1 MESSQQ
7 LNADEVNGSMAESS
21 AWRTF
26 GPFDL
31 PDGLPSRVVRAY
43 VPPGGRRS
51 QRRPVLYMFDGQN
64 VFGDEGS
71 FAGGWHAHDAA
82 RALDPRRY
90 HVPIIV
96 AIEHG
101 GGRRL
106 DELTPWK
113 MRMGGG
119 MADRFLDWVVGT
131 VVPLVHRELP
141 AQEGPVGAAVAGSSL
156 GGLAA
161 IYAHYRHPDVFG
173 GAISM
178 SPSLFIGRGKIY
190 SYIAEHDRPIIS
202 RVYLDVGGREA
213 GGRLSNG
220 VKRLADQLA
229 ERGYGRSQLLYRYD
243 ERAGHNEQAWRRRLP
258 RALRF
263 MMKK

>member
-1 MESSQQ
+1 MA
-7 LNADEVNGSMAESS
+7 NAGT
-21 AWRTF
+21 WKTF

-31 PDGLPSRVVRAY
+31 PDGFPSRVVRAFI
-43 VPPGGRRS
+43 PPGVRKN

-71 FAGGWHAHDAA
+71 FAGGWHAHEAVQ
-82 RALDPRRY
+82 ALDGRRY
-90 HVPIIV
+90 HVPIVV

-101 GGRRL
+101 NQRRM
-106 DELTPWK
+106 DELTPWG
-113 MRMGGG
+113 MGRMGGG
-119 MADRFLDWVVGT
+119 KADRFLDWVVGT
-131 VVPLVHRELP
+131 VVPLAHRELP
-141 AQEGPVGAAVAGSSL
+141 VLEGPVGASVAGSSL

-161 IYAHYRHPDVFG
+161 LYAHYRHPDVFG
-173 GAISM
+173 GVIAM
-178 SPSLFIGRGKIY
+178 SPSLFVGRGKIY
-190 SYIAEHDRPIIS
+190 SFIGERDRPAIS

-220 VKRLADQLA
+220 VKRMADQL
-229 ERGYGRSQLLYRYD
+229 EGRGYDKAQLLYRYE

>member
-1 MESSQQ
+1 MEGSQQ
-7 LNADEVNGSMAESS
+7 LNAGGMGGDMADSG

-31 PDGLPSRVVRAY
+31 PGGFPSRVVRAY
-43 VPPGGRRS
+43 LPPGGRRG
-51 QRRPVLYMFDGQN
+51 QRRPALYMFDGQN

-71 FAGGWHAHDAA
+71 FAGGWHAHEAV
-82 RALDPRRY
+82 RKMDPRRY
-90 HVPIIV
+90 HVPLIV

-101 GGRRL
+101 GGRRM

-119 MADRFLDWVVGT
+119 MADLFLDWVVGT
-131 VVPLVHRELP
+131 VVPLVQRELP
-141 AQEGPVGAAVAGSSL
+141 AQHGAVGAAVAGSSL

-161 IYAHYRHPDVFG
+161 LYAHYRHPDVFG
-173 GAISM
+173 GAIAM
-178 SPSLFIGRGKIY
+178 SPSLFVGRGQIY
-190 SYIAEHDRPIIS
+190 SFLSERDRPAIS

-213 GGRLSNG
+213 AGRMANG
-220 VKRLADQLA
+220 VKRMADQLEA
-229 ERGYGRSQLLYRYD
+229 RGYDKSQLLYRYD
-243 ERAGHNEQAWRRRLP
+243 ERAGHNEQAWRKRLP